1 MRRTFVP
8 GEPLTPT
15 RPIWLDAAHPHSEP
29 PTSRSEFLG
38 TSPTCYALFRSQH
51 EPELYCAVPQD
62 WPAPSFLQ
70 SDRWQAAGQMDEAG
84 LTPLGFDREAA
95 RIGVRLNGFYVFVAF
110 SPIPSLRSDG
120 ADGLPWRSSRQAL
133 DRPTQLSVES
143 S

>member
-62 WPAPSFLQ
+62 WPAPSFCNPIGGRLPV
-70 SDRWQAAGQMDEAG
+70 RW
-84 LTPLGFDREAA
+84 T
-95 RIGVRLNGFYVFVAF
+95 RLA
-110 SPIPSLRSDG
+110 
-120 ADGLPWRSSRQAL
+120 
-133 DRPTQLSVES
+133 
-143 S
+143 